1 MITDIKKLTVKYNGK
16 IVGYLAQ
23 LNEGIAFQYDEK
35 WLKNGFNISPFS
47 LPLEDRVFINR
58 KDIFGGLY
66 GVFADCLPDGWGELL
81 VVRMLAKRGINYN
94 RLSPLTK
101 LTLIS
106 GQGLGGLTF
115 EPNQGELNYSQT
127 VELDRICREV
137 NDILNDDADSATIDE
152 IYSLGGSSGG
162 ARPKAHIKID
172 GEEWIVKFPCRLDP
186 PDIGE
191 EEYSANLAARRCGL
205 NVNECRL
212 FPSENCSGYFGAK
225 RFDRTPDG
233 RVHMIS
239 LSSLLETS
247 HRIPNL
253 DYIHLIKVTQR
264 ICADER
270 DCYEAFGRMCF
281 NVFYGNKDDHGKNF
295 AFLFDEKLDSYKLSP
310 FYDITRT
317 SDKAEHEMTAAGSGN
332 PTEKDLLE
340 VARQTALDIEKCRK
354 IIANI
359 KTTLNII

>member
-1 MITDIKKLTVKYNGK
+1 
-16 IVGYLAQ
+16 
-23 LNEGIAFQYDEK
+23 
-35 WLKNGFNISPFS
+35 
-47 LPLEDRVFINR
+47 
-58 KDIFGGLY
+58 
-66 GVFADCLPDGWGELL
+66 
-81 VVRMLAKRGINYN
+81 MLARRGINYS

-115 EPNQGELNYSQT
+115 EPNQGGPDYSQT

-137 NDILNDDADSATIDE
+137 NDILNNDADSATLDE

-162 ARPKAHIKID
+162 ARPKAHIKIY

-191 EEYSANLAARRCGL
+191 EEYNADLAARRCGL

-225 RFDRTPDG
+225 RFDRTPEG

-253 DYIHLIKVTQR
+253 DYVHLIKVTQR
-264 ICADER
+264 ICADEC
-270 DCYEAFGRMCF
+270 DCYVAFERMCF
-281 NVFYGNKDDHGKNF
+281 NVFYGNNDDHGKNF
-295 AFLFDEKLDSYKLSP
+295 AFIFDEKLDWYKLSP

-317 SDKAEHEMTAAGSGN
+317 PDKAEHEMTAAGSGN

-340 VARQTALDIEKCRK
+340 VARQTALDIEKCKK

>member
-1 MITDIKKLTVKYNGK
+1 
-16 IVGYLAQ
+16 
-23 LNEGIAFQYDEK
+23 
-35 WLKNGFNISPFS
+35 
-47 LPLEDRVFINR
+47 
-58 KDIFGGLY
+58 
-66 GVFADCLPDGWGELL
+66 
-81 VVRMLAKRGINYN
+81 MLARRGINYS

-115 EPNQGELNYSQT
+115 EPNQGGPDYSQT

-137 NDILNDDADSATIDE
+137 SDILNNDADSATLDE

-191 EEYSANLAARRCGL
+191 EEYNADLAARRCGL

-225 RFDRTPDG
+225 RFDRTPEG
-233 RVHMIS
+233 RAHTIS

-247 HRIPNL
+247 HQISNL
-253 DYIHLIKVTQR
+253 DYIHLIKVTRR

-295 AFLFDEKLDSYKLSP
+295 AFLFDEKPGGYKLSP

-317 SDKAEHEMTAAGSGN
+317 PEKAEHEMTAAGSGN

-340 VARQTALDIEKCRK
+340 VARQTALDIDKCRK

-359 KTTLNII
+359 KTILNIK

>member
-1 MITDIKKLTVKYNGK
+1 MITEINKLIVKYNGK
-16 IVGYLAQ
+16 TVGYLAQ
-23 LNEGIAFQYDEK
+23 LDEGIAFQYDEK

-47 LPLEDRVFINR
+47 LPLEDRVFINS

-81 VVRMLAKRGINYN
+81 VIRMLAKRGISYN

-115 EPNQGELNYSQT
+115 EPNQSELSYAQT

-137 NDILNDDADSATIDE
+137 NAILNDDADNATLDE

-172 GEEWIVKFPCRLDP
+172 GEEWIIKFPCRLDP
-186 PDIGE
+186 PDIGVA
-191 EEYSANLAARRCGL
+191 EYNANFAAQKCGL
-205 NVNECRL
+205 SVNECCL
-212 FPSENCSGYFGAK
+212 FPSDNCSGYFGAK
-225 RFDRTPDG
+225 RFDRTPAG
-233 RVHMIS
+233 RVHTIS
-239 LSSLLETS
+239 LSALLETS

-253 DYIHLIKVTQR
+253 DYIHLIKVAQR

-270 DCYEAFGRMCF
+270 DVYEAFGRMCF

-295 AFLFDEKLDSYKLSP
+295 AFLFDEKLDGYKLSP

-317 SDKAEHEMTAAGSGN
+317 PDKAEHEMTASGSGN

-340 VARQTALDIEKCRK
+340 VARQTALDIDKCRK
-354 IIANI
+354 IIANFKVI
-359 KTTLNII
+359 LKNN

>member
-1 MITDIKKLTVKYNGK
+1 MITDIKKLTVRYNSK
-16 IVGYLAQ
+16 TVGYLAQ
-23 LNEGIAFQYDEK
+23 LDEGIAFQYDEK

-81 VVRMLAKRGINYN
+81 VVRMLARRGINYG

-115 EPNQGELNYSQT
+115 EPNQGEMNYSQT
-127 VELDRICREV
+127 VELDRICGEV
-137 NDILNDDADSATIDE
+137 NDILNDDADNATLDK

-186 PDIGE
+186 RDIGAA
-191 EEYSANLAARRCGL
+191 EYNANLVARRCGL
-205 NVNECRL
+205 NVNKCRL

-225 RFDRTPDG
+225 RFDRTPEG
-233 RVHMIS
+233 RVHTIS

-253 DYIHLIKVTQR
+253 DYIHLIKVAQR

-270 DCYEAFGRMCF
+270 DVYEAFGRMCF
-281 NVFYGNKDDHGKNF
+281 NVFY
-295 AFLFDEKLDSYKLSP
+295 E
-310 FYDITRT
+310 
-317 SDKAEHEMTAAGSGN
+317 
-332 PTEKDLLE
+332 
-340 VARQTALDIEKCRK
+340 
-354 IIANI
+354 
-359 KTTLNII
+359 